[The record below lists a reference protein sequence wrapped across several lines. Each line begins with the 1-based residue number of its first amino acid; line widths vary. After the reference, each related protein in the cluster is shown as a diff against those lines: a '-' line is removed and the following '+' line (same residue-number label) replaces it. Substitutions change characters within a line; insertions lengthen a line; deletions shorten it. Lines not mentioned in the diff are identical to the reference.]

1 MGCEMSVVAL
11 VVDVAATRRLTRLV
25 TKDEI
30 TAPVR
35 EWAWKND
42 RKKLTYLVNCP
53 YCVSVWAG
61 VLVASRVLPAPLRW
75 GLALSELA
83 NLPVPG
89 EGI

>member
-1 MGCEMSVVAL
+1 MSL
-11 VVDVAATRRLTRLV
+11 VHLIVGVAATRRITRLV
-25 TKDEI
+25 TTDEI

-35 EWAWKND
+35 AYVWEKD
-42 RKKLTYLVNCP
+42 MKKLTYFVNCP

-61 VLVASRVLPAPLRW
+61 ILVASKVIPAPLLW